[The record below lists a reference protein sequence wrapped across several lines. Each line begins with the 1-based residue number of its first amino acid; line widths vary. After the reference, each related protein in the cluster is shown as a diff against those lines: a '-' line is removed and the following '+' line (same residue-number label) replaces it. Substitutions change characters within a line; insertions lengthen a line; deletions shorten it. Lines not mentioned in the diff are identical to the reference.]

1 MKKHMLFFA
10 VIFFPTIIYSQ
21 NIGIGTP
28 TPVEKLDVN
37 GGIKIGYSSSSFSS
51 GTLRF
56 NNNEI
61 EYNNGF
67 TWRTLVNSFKDSLL
81 SPLTPFT
88 TTLRNT
94 WVEVPNVSMTVSE
107 QGVYLVIFKVNGYN
121 NSVYFPGSG
130 NADLAGSAYFSLN
143 GGSLAQRAFIMPEDS
158 YSPPSSVRRDF
169 FSNPVEYT
177 TIQNLFPG
185 NQMKIFVRMD
195 ATGSTPN
202 SWTVNEAQIMLIRLY

>member
-1 MKKHMLFFA
+1 MKKRTLLAIFILFSFK
-10 VIFFPTIIYSQ
+10 PYSQ
-21 NIGIGTP
+21 NVGIGTP
-28 TPVEKLDVN
+28 SPVEKLEVN
-37 GGIKIGYSSSSFSS
+37 GGIRIGYSSNNFNG

-67 TWRTLVNSFKDSLL
+67 TWRTLVNSFKDSSL

-88 TTLRNT
+88 TTVRST
-94 WVEVPNVSMTVSE
+94 WIEVPNLSMKVYE
-107 QGVYLVIFKVNGYN
+107 QGVYLIIYKVNGYN

-143 GGSLAQRAFIMPEDS
+143 GGSLAQRTFIMPEES
-158 YSPPSSVRRDF
+158 YTGTSGRRDF
-169 FSNPVEYT
+169 FSNPVEYS

-185 NQMKIFVRMD
+185 DQMKIFVRMD
-195 ATGSTPN
+195 ATGTTPN

>member
-1 MKKHMLFFA
+1 MKKSILIA
-10 VIFFPTIIYSQ
+10 TISLLSIGLYSQ
-21 NIGIGTP
+21 NVGIGTP
-28 TPVEKLDVN
+28 SPVEKLEVN
-37 GGIKIGYSSSSFSS
+37 GGIRIGYSSNDFNG

-67 TWRTLVNSFKDSLL
+67 GWRTLVNSFKDSSL
-81 SPLTPFT
+81 SSLTPFS

-94 WVEVPNVSMTVSE
+94 WIEVPNVSMTVSE
-107 QGVYLVIFKVNGYN
+107 QGVYLIVYKVNGYN

-130 NADLAGSAYFSLN
+130 NADQAGSAYFSLN
-143 GGSLAQRAFIMPEDS
+143 GGSLAQRTFIMPEES
-158 YSPPSSVRRDF
+158 YTGTSGRRDF
-169 FSNPVEYT
+169 LSNPVEYT

-185 NQMKIFVRMD
+185 NQMKIYVRMS